1 MNIIFDTAFDGRIWP
16 DWSSTNNGIIG
27 SIRVGPL
34 GLLDI
39 LETLLGLKG
48 PVIPDSI
55 RAAQIVPE
63 LSKNKDSFWVKSAQ
77 VDPFGVSK
85 KLLEMRDYLWLH
97 GWQDQPLT
105 DRLAELAILSKQMAP
120 GMPDRLALV
129 ALRLEEYNGKLPE
142 IITFEP
148 IETLAPLW
156 RKVFDQISNKGG
168 VIIEQEIELAQPE
181 GDLAQA
187 CGENFTPVNDDSLQ
201 LIRPEGKLQAAEDIA
216 AWLAAVN
223 VEEGLDGTVIIGGDA
238 VLDNALEQYGLPTLG
253 AAASRYNHSLLELL
267 PLVLAMGWDPPDP
280 SRVIELLSLS
290 ASPVPKSIGNLL
302 IRALNLWPAIG
313 SPDWEENLLK
323 GISNIADE
331 NQRQKVQN
339 RLEILF
345 HSDAKDGLYPVKA
358 ITDRIEMLATWL
370 RVRFRD
376 DSLAI
381 NALNQSQTLL
391 AMIEAMKLTEI
402 SEPLLWKLLNEAT
415 ININTKACPSQAGV
429 GSVATPDGIIGE
441 AKRVVWWSF
450 SRSDAPG
457 IDRTSFYEYERSAL
471 KEAGIILTDPG
482 KQALIKSNRWRR
494 PLLLTSRQL
503 IFVCPKLDELGE
515 ELHPHPLWDELLAV
529 SENNA
534 EKLIAAVPKTDL
546 QPTVTTPKLKPLPLP
561 EIDWNVTPG
570 VITHREYESPSSLDA
585 FLGCPLKWVLN
596 YIAKIRGGTTAKLPK
611 LEKVLGSMAHEI
623 MEEVLLLKPLP
634 FPDEGARISEQ
645 LFNENGP
652 ILVAEIFQKGREVDK
667 EKAKNTLIM
676 ATKSLLSYFH
686 NAGCNKIEIEK
697 ELTGNIKK
705 QKITGRADVVIDSP
719 FIVLDLKRSWA
730 KGFRDKL
737 SKGTALQLAAY
748 ARMLK
753 NIKGSYPELA
763 YYILE
768 NQTFM
773 TTDPLHFTHADVV
786 DAPDTDMIWN
796 AIEKSFD
803 STWAILEKGEIKC
816 PGNSE
821 EVQSRLEGDRLVLEP
836 PCRFC
841 DYDVLC
847 GNRFVGGAI

>member
-1 MNIIFDTAFDGRIWP
+1 MDVFGQIGP
-16 DWSSTNNGIIG
+16 QKKNGIVG
-27 SIRVGPL
+27 ATRVGPL
-34 GLLDI
+34 GMLDI
-39 LETLLGLKG
+39 WETILGLKG
-48 PVIPDSI
+48 PIIPDSI
-55 RAAQIVPE
+55 RASRIVPE
-63 LSKNKDSFWVKSAQ
+63 LSKYKNAFWAKSSQ
-77 VDPFGVSK
+77 VDPFGVAK
-85 KLLEMRDYLWLH
+85 KLLEMRDFLWLH

-105 DRLAELAILSKQMAP
+105 DRLADLAALSKLMIS
-120 GMPDRLALV
+120 GIPDRLASVSKKLN
-129 ALRLEEYNGKLPE
+129 EFNGELPE
-142 IITFEP
+142 IVVFEQ
-148 IETLAPLW
+148 IETLPSLW
-156 RKVFDQISNKGG
+156 RKIFDQIIDKSGTV
-168 VIIEQEIELAQPE
+168 VIQEIKTVSSA
-181 GDLAQA
+181 GDLSQA
-187 CGENFTPVNDDSLQ
+187 RGDSFDPIYDGSLQ

-216 AWLAAVN
+216 AWLAAVAAK
-223 VEEGLDGTVIIGGDA
+223 EGLEDTVIVGGDA
-238 VLDNALEQYGLPTLG
+238 VLDNALKQYGLPTLG

-290 ASPVPKSIGNLL
+290 ASPVPKSIGDLL
-302 IRALNLWPAIG
+302 IKALNSWPAIG
-313 SPDWEENLLK
+313 SPDWEKNILK
-323 GISNIADE
+323 GLSNIDDE
-331 NQRQKVQN
+331 NQRQKVHN

-345 HSDAKDGLYPVKA
+345 RSAAKDGLYPVKA
-358 ITDRIEMLATWL
+358 IVDRIEMLATWL
-370 RVRFRD
+370 RARFRD
-376 DSLAI
+376 DPLAI

-391 AMIEAMKLTEI
+391 AMIDAMKLIEI

-415 ININTKACPSQAGV
+415 ININSKACPSQAGI

-450 SRSDAPG
+450 SRSNAPG
-457 IDRTSFYEYERSAL
+457 IDRTSFYEYERIAL
-471 KEAGIILTDPG
+471 KDVGIILTDPG
-482 KQALIKSNRWRR
+482 KQALVKANRWRR
-494 PLLLTSRQL
+494 PLFLTSKQL
-503 IFVCPKLDELGE
+503 ILVCPKLDESGE

-529 SENNA
+529 SQNKA
-534 EKLIAAVPKTDL
+534 ESLITARPKTKINI
-546 QPTVTTPKLKPLPLP
+546 PVTTPSIKLLPIP
-561 EIDWNVTPG
+561 EVDWNVTPG
-570 VITHREYESPSSLDA
+570 AITPREYESPSSLDT

-634 FPDEGARISEQ
+634 SPDEGARISEQ
-645 LFNENGP
+645 LFNEKGP

-667 EKAKNTLIM
+667 GKVKNTLIM
-676 ATKSLLSYFH
+676 ATKSLLNYFH
-686 NAGCNKIEIEK
+686 NAGCNQIEIEK

-719 FIVLDLKRSWA
+719 YIVLDLKRSWA
-730 KGFRDKL
+730 KEFRDKL

-796 AIEKSFD
+796 AIEKSFEKISLPNFEIIL
-803 STWAILEKGEIKC
+803 STVSEKVSI
-816 PGNSE
+816 N
-821 EVQSRLEGDRLVLEP
+821 LAAYL
-836 PCRFC
+836 
-841 DYDVLC
+841 Y
-847 GNRFVGGAI
+847 